1 MLRYCFVA
9 LLCLCFSV
17 LLTKQTLLEHGANIN
32 SKDAEGKTPLHIA
45 IENQHA
51 GIISLLL
58 SQPGIDLSARD
69 NKGVT
74 PFAAA
79 LTARNNKAAQAILE
93 KNPSAAE
100 QVWFKSIH
108 IIKMLLIA
116 MCISKVYGK
125 SYYWELL

>member
-1 MLRYCFVA
+1 M
-9 LLCLCFSV
+9 
-17 LLTKQTLLEHGANIN
+17 LEHGANIN